1 MLYSSLSDDEQEL
14 RDASKVRL
22 HKLFKLSEIF
32 GCEEESEA
40 TVTKLRQWIDE
51 IRSDDKFLKKAAG
64 YNRDGLTPLHLLCMN
79 SNPPLDVV
87 QTLIAHAP
95 ETLQLQ
101 ESLHKC
107 LPLHILC
114 CGCDC
119 DDFFEIVKAMVEAYP
134 DGVSIKN
141 RRERLPIHEVC
152 DCSDNISNLKRKLQ
166 ILDFLIEKYPKS
178 ILDKDEGNLT
188 PSELFEFSIEIY
200 LEENQDNIQN
210 KNEHMFLLHQVIAGE
225 FSKDLVKFFL
235 RQNPESLK
243 LQDGN
248 GMTPLH
254 HACINCKS
262 EPFSAMALV
271 FILVHV
277 SPESCIVKDISG
289 RTPVQLFRKEASSKH
304 ENGMLAMHDLAR
316 SARCRSARCA
326 NGSIQ
331 DFGCSALLFLF
342 QSYPE
347 SVSMPDDSG
356 TLPFHY
362 AALNEACS
370 IEFVMQLVSLYPECV
385 NVNN

>member
-1 MLYSSLSDDEQEL
+1 
-14 RDASKVRL
+14 
-22 HKLFKLSEIF
+22 
-32 GCEEESEA
+32 
-40 TVTKLRQWIDE
+40 
-51 IRSDDKFLKKAAG
+51 
-64 YNRDGLTPLHLLCMN
+64 
-79 SNPPLDVV
+79 
-87 QTLIAHAP
+87 
-95 ETLQLQ
+95 
-101 ESLHKC
+101 
-107 LPLHILC
+107 
-114 CGCDC
+114 
-119 DDFFEIVKAMVEAYP
+119 
-134 DGVSIKN
+134 
-141 RRERLPIHEVC
+141 
-152 DCSDNISNLKRKLQ
+152 
-166 ILDFLIEKYPKS
+166 
-178 ILDKDEGNLT
+178 
-188 PSELFEFSIEIY
+188 
-200 LEENQDNIQN
+200 
-210 KNEHMFLLHQVIAGE
+210 MFLLHQVIAGE

-304 ENGMLAMHDLAR
+304 ANGMLAMHNLAK
-316 SARCRSARCA
+316 SAKCA
-326 NGSIQ
+326 NGSIEEF
-331 DFGCSALLFLF
+331 DYSLLLFLF

-356 TLPFHY
+356 MLPFHY

-385 NVNN
+385 NFNN

>member
-134 DGVSIKN
+134 DSVTKKINGGQ
-141 RRERLPIHEVC
+141 LPIHQAC
-152 DCSDNISNLKRKLQ
+152 NCSNDISNLGRKLQ
-166 ILDFLIEKYPKS
+166 ILDFLIEKYPES
-178 ILDKDEGNLT
+178 ILVKDEIDTT
-188 PSELFEFSIEIY
+188 PPELFMVSIEVFWKKIRM
-200 LEENQDNIQN
+200 I
-210 KNEHMFLLHQVIAGE
+210 
-225 FSKDLVKFFL
+225 SKIRMNTCSF
-235 RQNPESLK
+235 
-243 LQDGN
+243 
-248 GMTPLH
+248 
-254 HACINCKS
+254 CI
-262 EPFSAMALV
+262 
-271 FILVHV
+271 
-277 SPESCIVKDISG
+277 
-289 RTPVQLFRKEASSKH
+289 R
-304 ENGMLAMHDLAR
+304 
-316 SARCRSARCA
+316 
-326 NGSIQ
+326 
-331 DFGCSALLFLF
+331 
-342 QSYPE
+342 
-347 SVSMPDDSG
+347 
-356 TLPFHY
+356 
-362 AALNEACS
+362 
-370 IEFVMQLVSLYPECV
+370 
-385 NVNN
+385 